1 MILDSFAS
9 SAIRFALLW
18 SRPAV
23 SHSTTSTFRALA
35 AWRASNNTAPG
46 SAPSYCRTISH
57 PARSAQ
63 ISSWSAAAARK
74 VSAAHSSTRLPCFF
88 RLAAILPME
97 VVLPTPLT
105 PMKMQ
110 TLGFVSSFI
119 AVSPTSIS
127 AIRISRRPSRTASWL
142 CRCSLRTL
150 VRSFS
155 TASVA
160 ASTPRSAM
168 MRVSSNSSKKSSSA
182 SVNPENRLLVIFF
195 SLSKKPIVNSFFHA
209 VSRIF

>member
-1 MILDSFAS
+1 M
-9 SAIRFALLW
+9 
-18 SRPAV
+18 

-35 AWRASNNTAPG
+35 ACNASNSTAPG

-74 VSAAHSSTRLPCFF
+74 VSAAHSITRLPCFF
-88 RLAAILPME
+88 RLAAIFPME